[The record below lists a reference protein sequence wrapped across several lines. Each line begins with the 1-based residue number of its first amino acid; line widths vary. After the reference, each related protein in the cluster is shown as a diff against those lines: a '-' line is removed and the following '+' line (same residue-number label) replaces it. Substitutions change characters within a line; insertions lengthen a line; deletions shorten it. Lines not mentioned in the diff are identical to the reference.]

1 MKCSMLLVLVATLLS
16 AQSAPEVEITAE
28 SHHHL
33 IFENKSVRIFYVE
46 IPPNDA
52 TEMHWHRHDFIAVN
66 LGSTEISNTV
76 KDQPPQLKKLTPGD
90 THFSAASF
98 AHMVH
103 PAGAQPIRTVAV
115 EILEDATLRNS
126 PSRWD
131 AAKNDVAKN
140 ELAKNEDNAHNVVR
154 GGARQVLFVKDGIRV
169 SESELQP
176 GAVSPLHRHFTP
188 HIIVPVSEFDLR
200 SDEEGKAPITTHY
213 KPGTAQW
220 IDGGFSHTLT
230 NTSSNPAKYVTL
242 DLP

>member
-1 MKCSMLLVLVATLLS
+1 MKKGLLFCLLATLLS

-66 LGSTEISNTV
+66 LGPTEISNTI
-76 KDQPPQLKKLTPGD
+76 KDQPPQLKTLTPGE
-90 THFSAASF
+90 THFSSASF
-98 AHMVH
+98 AHLVR

-131 AAKNDVAKN
+131 AAKNDAS
-140 ELAKNEDNAHNVVR
+140 KNEDSARKIVQ
-154 GGARQVLFVKDGIRV
+154 GGARHVLFVKDGIRV

-176 GAVSPLHRHFTP
+176 GAVSPLHHHFSP

-230 NTSSNPAKYVTL
+230 NTSPNPAKYVTL